1 MKPVELKS
9 GAANNVRVVCAL
21 TCRSATEADDDAR
34 IIAMKTNTTSN
45 ENSNQFK
52 GYQAKLTTGEVVW
65 VMNQNN
71 NATLKT
77 TGEKVTAL
85 KIKERVQIGWQGW
98 SGGAR
103 PAYAYK
109 APRWVRAEMV
119 VRER

>member
-1 MKPVELKS
+1 MLAQ
-9 GAANNVRVVCAL
+9 AACVWQSV
-21 TCRSATEADDDAR
+21 
-34 IIAMKTNTTSN
+34 AMKTNTTSN

-71 NATLKT
+71 NATLKA

-119 VRER
+119 VASGDNT